1 MEIEGGV
8 DKSKGN
14 TWRLREIREGVRLAM
29 GERHRG
35 DHDPRGSGG
44 CGREKGGG
52 SNEGRWI

>member
-29 GERHRG
+29 GERHGG
-35 DHDPRGSGG
+35 DHDPHGSGG
-44 CGREKGGG
+44 
-52 SNEGRWI
+52 W